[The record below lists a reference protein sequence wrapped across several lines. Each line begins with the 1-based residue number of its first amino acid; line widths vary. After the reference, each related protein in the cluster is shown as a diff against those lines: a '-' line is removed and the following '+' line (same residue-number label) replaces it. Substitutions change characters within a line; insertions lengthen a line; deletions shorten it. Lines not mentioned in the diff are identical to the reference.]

1 GYCFEHNN
9 LLREVLARLGF
20 AVAGLAARVVWQR
33 PPDSPLP
40 RTHMLLRVTLAE
52 GVFLADV
59 GFGGLTLTAPLR
71 MATDLEQQTPHEPHR
86 LVARG
91 GDEWELQARLDGDW
105 APLYRFTQQVQ
116 LPVDYEVANWFTATY
131 PASLFT
137 ENLMCARPDAD
148 CRYALFNDRLT
159 IRRRGRPAERRALVD
174 AGDLAAILERDF
186 HVTIARD
193 DRRGQDRVSAVRHA
207 RRRGQHRRAGARPRR
222 RPRPPPRRRPAPG
235 RGDRRQ
241 PPAEA
246 RRRHRRRADRDD
258 GRHAQAAR
266 ARRPHRAGLLRQRR
280 QRDDAGAHPGRNLG
294 RIARQDAVH
303 DPGRLFQPA
312 DGRALSA
319 RPADL
324 YQHPRRRAGLA
335 RPPLRRLAVRRHRD
349 RRRAEQAGM
358 ARLCDAAA
366 LVAAGAV
373 GDRHPQGRGR
383 RRARTAD
390 RRRHRRMAALRHADR
405 ARTQVAPAAQRV
417 PAAAV

>member
-1 GYCFEHNN
+1 MSDPLPAYFARIGIAAPREPGLAALRAIVAAHAAAIPFENIDVLLGRGARLDLGALVDKLVARRRGGYCFEHNT

-59 GFGGLTLTAPLR
+59 GFGGLTMTAPLR

-137 ENLMCARPDAD
+137 DNLMCARPDAD

-193 DRRGQDRVSAVRHA
+193 DAERVWA
-207 RRRGQHRRAGARPRR
+207 RIA
-222 RPRPPPRRRPAPG
+222 G
-235 RGDRRQ
+235 RG
-241 PPAEA
+241 
-246 RRRHRRRADRDD
+246 
-258 GRHAQAAR
+258 
-266 ARRPHRAGLLRQRR
+266 
-280 QRDDAGAHPGRNLG
+280 
-294 RIARQDAVH
+294 
-303 DPGRLFQPA
+303 
-312 DGRALSA
+312 
-319 RPADL
+319 
-324 YQHPRRRAGLA
+324 
-335 RPPLRRLAVRRHRD
+335 
-349 RRRAEQAGM
+349 
-358 ARLCDAAA
+358 
-366 LVAAGAV
+366 
-373 GDRHPQGRGR
+373 
-383 RRARTAD
+383 
-390 RRRHRRMAALRHADR
+390 
-405 ARTQVAPAAQRV
+405 
-417 PAAAV
+417 